1 MKKNRY
7 IQPATDVAVVS
18 VVNLMTITT
27 VSNGDIPENE
37 GSAHAPARGNAIY
50 IN

>member
-18 VVNLMTITT
+18 VVNLMLN
-27 VSNGDIPENE
+27 VSNGGTDTDNGP
-37 GSAHAPARGNAIY
+37 AHVPARGSAVPY
-50 IN
+50 

>member
-18 VVNLMTITT
+18 VVNLMLT
-27 VSNGDIPENE
+27 VSNGGTPPDE
-37 GSAHAPARGNAIY
+37 GPASAPARGNAIP
-50 IN
+50 

>member
-7 IQPATDVAVVS
+7 IQPATDVVVVS
-18 VVNLMTITT
+18 GVNLMFN
-27 VSNGDIPENE
+27 VSNGDIPDDE
-37 GSAHAPARGNAIY
+37 GPAHAPARGSLIL